1 MIGLESKGLHYFDQC
16 LMTVMWYSLEDAP
29 TYPASWGNECSSPR
43 LAAVASVPHP
53 GEAAPRVPPASSC
66 RPAQA
71 RDTAP
76 RLTAAAFP
84 ALNIVSILLEAG
96 LGPLASG
103 TLDASPRTAQ
113 QGQQASVQ
121 VRGKETQAFI
131 FPIVKNLRI
140 SIIRKYF
147 LTQDAY
153 FKAPSFCRMV
163 SK

>member
-1 MIGLESKGLHYFDQC
+1 MLRPIQQVGA
-16 LMTVMWYSLEDAP
+16 MNAP
-29 TYPASWGNECSSPR
+29 LPAWP
-43 LAAVASVPHP
+43 AVASVPHP

-71 RDTAP
+71 RD
-76 RLTAAAFP
+76 TAAAFP

-131 FPIVKNLRI
+131 FQ
-140 SIIRKYF
+140 F
-147 LTQDAY
+147 Q
-153 FKAPSFCRMV
+153 
-163 SK
+163 

>member
-1 MIGLESKGLHYFDQC
+1 MLRPIQQVGA
-16 LMTVMWYSLEDAP
+16 MNAP
-29 TYPASWGNECSSPR
+29 LPAWP
-43 LAAVASVPHP
+43 AVASVPHP

-131 FPIVKNLRI
+131 FLSSRI
-140 SIIRKYF
+140 YGF
-147 LTQDAY
+147 Q
-153 FKAPSFCRMV
+153 
-163 SK
+163 

>member
-1 MIGLESKGLHYFDQC
+1 MLRPIQQVG
-16 LMTVMWYSLEDAP
+16 VMNAP
-29 TYPASWGNECSSPR
+29 LPAWLQWPVSPTQAR
-43 LAAVASVPHP
+43 PHP
-53 GEAAPRVPPASSC
+53 GSLQPPASSC